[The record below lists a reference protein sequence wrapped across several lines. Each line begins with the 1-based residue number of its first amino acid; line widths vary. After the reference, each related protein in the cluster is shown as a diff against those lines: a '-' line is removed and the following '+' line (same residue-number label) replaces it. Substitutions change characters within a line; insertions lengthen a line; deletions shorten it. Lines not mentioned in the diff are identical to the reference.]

1 MCSPTYVISFGLN
14 IIEEELESKIKKGGS
29 NSNYTDTIL
38 VFWFESLSV
47 INGKAYLIVSPR
59 LTS

>member
-14 IIEEELESKIKKGGS
+14 IIEEELESKIKKGGL
-29 NSNYTDTIL
+29 NFNYTDTIL

-47 INGKAYLIVSPR
+47 INGKVYLIVSPR